1 MATSSKRLTDT
12 EIKTAKVPAG
22 NKNPIYLRDPGNPG
36 LYVRVTPNGTKT
48 FLYRYFQ
55 KAGGEDGK
63 DAQRWL
69 SLGTYPEIGIARA
82 RELAQEQRNLRRQ
95 KLDPKAEQQRR
106 ADEVKAA
113 DGRAKVEAALAET
126 RTKTFQQC
134 ALAYYEAHKGEWDNP
149 AFRESWLRSLEIH
162 AFPVIGEM
170 PVADVTKQD
179 VRRVLAPI
187 WSTKTKTAKDL
198 RGRIAKVLGWA
209 ANEGYRADGPNPAAW
224 ESNLEFALAKPSKI
238 RKVER
243 HKPVPVADI
252 VAFMA
257 KLQTID
263 TMTARML
270 EFAILNASRAGE
282 VRFARWSEIDM
293 AKRTWTIPAIRM
305 KTRHHD
311 WAADHVVPLSDAAMS
326 ILQAI
331 GGDQNPEP
339 QDYVF
344 AGWAGLPLAE
354 TGMRHLVWKL
364 TNDRTFTVHGFRGT
378 FTNWAGDETN
388 ADEETR
394 EFCLAHVKRGVAGHY
409 RSTTAIMK
417 RRVLLQAWAIYCSTG
432 IIPDHLKPPQSA
444 DVISISTRQ
453 AA

>member
-12 EIKTAKVPAG
+12 EIKTAKVPPG

-36 LYVRVTPNGTKT
+36 LYVRITPNGTKT

-55 KAGGEDGK
+55 KAGGENGK

-82 RELAQEQRNLRRQ
+82 RELAQEQRSLRRQ
-95 KLDPKAEQQRR
+95 KLDPKAEQQRK
-106 ADEVKAA
+106 ADEIKAA
-113 DGRAKVEAALAET
+113 GERAQAETALART

-134 ALAYYEAHKGEWDNP
+134 ALAYYEAHKSEWDNP

-187 WSTKTKTAKDL
+187 WSTKTKTAKDV
-198 RGRIAKVLGWA
+198 RGRISKVLGWA

-243 HKPVPVADI
+243 HKPVPVAGI

-257 KLQTID
+257 KLRVVNT
-263 TMTARML
+263 TTARML

-282 VRFARWSEIDM
+282 VRFAHWSEIDLE
-293 AKRTWTIPAIRM
+293 KRTWTIPAKRM

-311 WAADHVVPLSDAAMS
+311 WAADHVVPLSNAAMS
-326 ILQAI
+326 ILENLDA
-331 GGDQNPEP
+331 GHRDPN
-339 QDYVF
+339 DYIF
-344 AGWAGLPLAE
+344 AGRVGLPLAE
-354 TGMRHLVWKL
+354 TGMRHLLWKL
-364 TNDRTFTVHGFRGT
+364 SGDPTFTIHGFRGT
-378 FTNWAGDETN
+378 FTNWSGDETSV
-388 ADEETR
+388 DEETR

-409 RSTTAIMK
+409 RSTTAIAK
-417 RRVLLQAWAIYCSTG
+417 RRVLLQAWADYCTTG
-432 IIPDHLKPPQSA
+432 IVPEYLRPPKSA
-444 DVISISTRQ
+444 EVILLSTKQ

>member
-12 EIKTAKVPAG
+12 EIKTAKVPPG
-22 NKNPIYLRDPGNPG
+22 NKSPIYLRDPGNPG
-36 LYVRVTPNGTKT
+36 LYVRITPNGTKT

-55 KAGGEDGK
+55 KAGGENGK
-63 DAQRWL
+63 EAQHWL
-69 SLGTYPEIGIARA
+69 SLGTYPDIGIARA
-82 RELAQEQRNLRRQ
+82 RELAQEQRSLRRQ
-95 KLDPKAEQQRR
+95 KLDPKAEQQRK

-113 DGRAKVEAALAET
+113 DERAKVEAALAKT
-126 RTKTFQQC
+126 RIKTFQQC

-162 AFPVIGEM
+162 AFPVIGDM

-179 VRRVLAPI
+179 IKRVLAPI

-198 RGRIAKVLGWA
+198 RGRISKVFGWA
-209 ANEGYRADGPNPAAW
+209 ANEGCRADGPNPAAW

-243 HKPVPVADI
+243 HKPVPVAGI
-252 VAFMA
+252 VALMA
-257 KLQTID
+257 KLRGVNT
-263 TMTARML
+263 TTARML

-282 VRFARWSEIDM
+282 VRFAHWSEIDLE
-293 AKRTWTIPAIRM
+293 KGTWTIPAKRM

-311 WAADHVVPLSDAAMS
+311 WAADHVVPLSDAAVS
-326 ILQAI
+326 ILKNLNR
-331 GGDQNPEP
+331 GDP

-344 AGWAGLPLAE
+344 AGRVGLPLAE

-364 TNDRTFTVHGFRGT
+364 TGDPTFTVHGFRGT
-378 FTNWAGDETN
+378 FTNWAGDETST
-388 ADEETR
+388 DEETR
-394 EFCLAHVKRGVAGHY
+394 EFSLAHVKRGVAGHY
-409 RSTTAIMK
+409 RSTTAISK
-417 RRVLLQAWAIYCSTG
+417 RRILLQAWADYCSTG
-432 IIPDHLKPPQSA
+432 IVSDHLKPPQSGE
-444 DVISISTRQ
+444 VIPISRQ